1 MSGAIGGH
9 RCEAPASFNPFGIVL
24 LVRHFAAG
32 AISPKPRMKI
42 LHLSKMDTGGGAADG
57 FVRIHQALLGQGAE
71 SVAYVLKQKRR
82 DVPMVAAK
90 GLLSPWQKLVWG
102 LGRAF
107 AKVKRFGVKPVG
119 VYDFEA
125 EANFPPEPIIRDARG
140 RSAKWD
146 LVLVHWSGGFV
157 RPEAIREIAG
167 ALGARVALWQVDMA
181 HATGG
186 CHSNLGCLKY
196 QTGCGSCPLIGSTD
210 PQDVSSVQ
218 AARRARLWK
227 ELDAVV
233 LAPSGWS
240 ARQAKESFILRDLE
254 LRTFPIPLDLAA
266 LRPAVDA
273 SAARRELGLPA
284 EGRIA
289 LVRALD
295 PALTFKGFGLF
306 LEALRQLDAEG
317 VALHVAVIGDR
328 GFVPAGF
335 RHVGITELGPQRG
348 DAALARA
355 YQAADFFV
363 SPSTNETGP
372 MMAGE
377 AMACGRPLIAYPIG
391 IAPDLIEQGRNGTLV
406 EPVGDV
412 ASLAAALRAY
422 AEMPAAELA
431 ARQQAAADSAGR
443 IFSAGYFAQQ
453 VQAALRR

>member
-1 MSGAIGGH
+1 
-9 RCEAPASFNPFGIVL
+9 
-24 LVRHFAAG
+24 
-32 AISPKPRMKI
+32 MKI

-57 FVRIHQALLGQGAE
+57 FVRIHQALLGQGVE

-90 GLLSPWQKLVWG
+90 GLLNPWQKLVWG

-107 AKVKRFGVKPVG
+107 TKVKRFGVKPVG
-119 VYDFEA
+119 VYDFDA
-125 EANFPPEPIIRDARG
+125 EANFPAEPIIRHARA

-157 RPEAIREIAG
+157 RPETVREIAQ

-186 CHSNLGCLKY
+186 CHSNLGCQKY
-196 QTGCGSCPLIGSTD
+196 QTGCGACPLLSSSD
-210 PQDVSSVQ
+210 PQDISSVQ
-218 AARRARLWK
+218 AARRAQLWK
-227 ELDAVV
+227 ELDVAI

-240 ARQAKESFILRDLE
+240 ARQAKESFTLGGRE
-254 LRTFPIPLDLAA
+254 LRTFPIPLDLAV
-266 LRPAVDA
+266 LRPADML
-273 SAARRELGLPA
+273 SARQALGLPI
-284 EGRIA
+284 EGRIV

-295 PALTFKGFGLF
+295 PGLVYKGFGLF
-306 LEALRQLDAEG
+306 LEALKQLDDQG

-328 GFVPAGF
+328 GFLPGGF
-335 RHVGITELGPQRG
+335 RHVTFTELGPQRG

-391 IAPDLIEQGRNGTLV
+391 IAPDLVDQGRNGTLV
-406 EPVGDV
+406 EPVGD
-412 ASLAAALRAY
+412 AAALAAAIRAY

-443 IFSAGYFAQQ
+443 IFSARYFAEQ
-453 VQAALRR
+453 VQAVLRR

>member
-1 MSGAIGGH
+1 
-9 RCEAPASFNPFGIVL
+9 
-24 LVRHFAAG
+24 
-32 AISPKPRMKI
+32 MKI
-42 LHLSKMDTGGGAADG
+42 LHLSKMDAGGGAADG
-57 FVRIHQALLGQGAE
+57 FVRIHRALLAE
-71 SVAYVLKQKRR
+71 GHDSVAYVIKQKRR
-82 DVPMVAAK
+82 DVPAMVDARK
-90 GLLSPWQKLVWG
+90 LLGPFEALAWG
-102 LGRAF
+102 LGRVW
-107 AKVKRFGVKPVG
+107 AKLRRLHLKPVG
-119 VYDFEA
+119 VYDFDA
-125 EANFPPEPIIRDARG
+125 EANFPAEPIIRDARA
-140 RSAKWD
+140 RAEKWD
-146 LVLVHWSGGFV
+146 LVLVHWSGAFV
-157 RPEAIREIAG
+157 RPETIREIAG

-186 CHSNLGCLKY
+186 CHSNLGCQKY
-196 QTGCGSCPLIGSTD
+196 QTGCGACPLLASSD
-210 PQDVSSVQ
+210 PKDVSAVQ
-218 AARRARLWK
+218 AARRARIWK
-227 ELDAVV
+227 ELGAVV

-240 ARQAKESFILRDLE
+240 SRQAKESFTLGGLE
-254 LRTFPIPLDLAA
+254 LRTFPIPLDLAVLKPVA
-266 LRPAVDA
+266 DQLAV
-273 SAARRELGLPA
+273 RRELGLPA
-284 EGRIA
+284 DGRIV

-306 LEALRQLDAEG
+306 LEALRRLDEQG
-317 VALHVAVIGDR
+317 VVLHVAVIGDR
-328 GFVPAGF
+328 GLMPGGF
-335 RHVGITELGPQRG
+335 RHITTTELGPQRG

-412 ASLAAALRAY
+412 AALAAALREY

-443 IFSAGYFAQQ
+443 IFSASYFTQQ

>member
-1 MSGAIGGH
+1 
-9 RCEAPASFNPFGIVL
+9 
-24 LVRHFAAG
+24 
-32 AISPKPRMKI
+32 MKI

-57 FVRIHQALLGQGAE
+57 FVRIHQALLGEGVE

-90 GLLSPWQKLVWG
+90 GLVNPWQKLVWG
-102 LGRAF
+102 LGRAI
-107 AKVKRFGVKPVG
+107 AKVKRFGVKPIG
-119 VYDFEA
+119 VYDFDA
-125 EANFPPEPIIRDARG
+125 EANFPAEPIIRHARA

-157 RPEAIREIAG
+157 RPETVRDIAQ
-167 ALGARVALWQVDMA
+167 ALGAQVALWQVDMA

-186 CHSNLGCLKY
+186 CHSNLGCQKY
-196 QTGCGSCPLIGSTD
+196 QTGCGACPLLSSSD

-218 AARRARLWK
+218 AARRARIWK
-227 ELDAVV
+227 ELGAVV

-240 ARQAKESFILRDLE
+240 ARQAKESFTLGGLE
-254 LRTFPIPLDLAA
+254 LRTFPIPLDLTVLKPAA
-266 LRPAVDA
+266 DQ
-273 SAARRELGLPA
+273 SATRRELGLPT
-284 EGRIA
+284 EGRIV

-295 PALTFKGFGLF
+295 PGLVYKGFGLF
-306 LEALRQLDAEG
+306 LEALKQLDAQG

-328 GFVPAGF
+328 GFVPSGL
-335 RHVGITELGPQRG
+335 RHITFTEMGPQRG

-377 AMACGRPLIAYPIG
+377 AMACGRPLIAFPIG

-412 ASLAAALRAY
+412 TALAAAIRAY

-443 IFSAGYFAQQ
+443 IFSARYFAEQ

>member
-1 MSGAIGGH
+1 
-9 RCEAPASFNPFGIVL
+9 
-24 LVRHFAAG
+24 
-32 AISPKPRMKI
+32 
-42 LHLSKMDTGGGAADG
+42 MDTGGGAADG
-57 FVRIHQALLGQGAE
+57 FVRIHQALLGQGVE

-82 DVPMVAAK
+82 DVSMVAAK
-90 GLLSPWQKLVWG
+90 GLLNPWQKLVWG
-102 LGRAF
+102 LGRAI
-107 AKVKRFGVKPVG
+107 AKAKRFGVKPVG
-119 VYDFEA
+119 VYDFDA
-125 EANFPPEPIIRDARG
+125 EANFPAEPIIRHARA

-157 RPEAIREIAG
+157 RPETVREIAQ
-167 ALGARVALWQVDMA
+167 ALGAQVALWQVDMA

-186 CHSNLGCLKY
+186 CHSNLGCQKY
-196 QTGCGSCPLIGSTD
+196 QTGCGACPLLSSSD

-218 AARRARLWK
+218 AARRARIWK
-227 ELDAVV
+227 ELGAVV

-240 ARQAKESFILRDLE
+240 ARQAKESFTLGGLE
-254 LRTFPIPLDLAA
+254 LRTFPIPLDLTVLKPAA
-266 LRPAVDA
+266 DQ
-273 SAARRELGLPA
+273 SATRRELGLPT
-284 EGRIA
+284 EGRIV

-295 PALTFKGFGLF
+295 PGLVYKGFGLF
-306 LEALRQLDAEG
+306 LEALKQLDAQG

-328 GFVPAGF
+328 GFVPSGL
-335 RHVGITELGPQRG
+335 RHITFTEMGPQRG

-377 AMACGRPLIAYPIG
+377 AMACGRPLIAFPIG
-391 IAPDLIEQGRNGTLV
+391 IAPDLVEQGRNGTLV

-412 ASLAAALRAY
+412 TALAAAIRAY

-443 IFSAGYFAQQ
+443 IFSARYFAEQ
-453 VQAALRR
+453 VQAAQRR

>member
-1 MSGAIGGH
+1 
-9 RCEAPASFNPFGIVL
+9 
-24 LVRHFAAG
+24 
-32 AISPKPRMKI
+32 MKI

-57 FVRIHQALLGQGAE
+57 FVRIHQALLGQGVE
-71 SVAYVLKQKRR
+71 SVAYVLKQKRP
-82 DVPMVAAK
+82 DVPMVTAK
-90 GLLSPWQKLVWG
+90 GLLNPWQKLAWG
-102 LGRAF
+102 LGRAI

-119 VYDFEA
+119 VYDFDA
-125 EANFPPEPIIRDARG
+125 EANFPAEPIIRHARA

-157 RPEAIREIAG
+157 RPETVREIAQ

-186 CHSNLGCLKY
+186 CHSNLGCQKY
-196 QTGCGSCPLIGSTD
+196 QTGCGACPLLSSTD
-210 PQDVSSVQ
+210 PQDISAVQ
-218 AARRARLWK
+218 AARRARLWQ
-227 ELDAVV
+227 ELDVAV

-240 ARQAKESFILRDLE
+240 ARQAKESFTLGGRE
-254 LRTFPIPLDLAA
+254 LRSFPIPLDLAV
-266 LRPAVDA
+266 LRPADRL
-273 SAARRELGLPA
+273 SARQALGLPV
-284 EGRIA
+284 EGRIV

-295 PALTFKGFGLF
+295 PGLTYKGFGLF
-306 LEALRQLDAEG
+306 LEALRQLDDQG
-317 VALHVAVIGDR
+317 LALHVAVIGDR
-328 GFVPAGF
+328 GFLPGGF
-335 RHVGITELGPQRG
+335 RHVTFTELGPQRG

-391 IAPDLIEQGRNGTLV
+391 IAPDLVEQGRNGTLV

-412 ASLAAALRAY
+412 DALAAAVRAY

-443 IFSAGYFAQQ
+443 IFSARYFAEQ
-453 VQAALRR
+453 VQAVLRR

>member
-1 MSGAIGGH
+1 
-9 RCEAPASFNPFGIVL
+9 
-24 LVRHFAAG
+24 
-32 AISPKPRMKI
+32 MKI

-57 FVRIHQALLGQGAE
+57 FVRIHQALLGQGVE

-90 GLLSPWQKLVWG
+90 GLLNPWQKLVGG
-102 LGRAF
+102 LGRVI
-107 AKVKRFGVKPVG
+107 AKVKRIGVKPVG
-119 VYDFEA
+119 VYDFDA
-125 EANFPPEPIIRDARG
+125 EANFPAEPIIRHAR
-140 RSAKWD
+140 AHAEKWD

-157 RPEAIREIAG
+157 RPETVREIAQ

-196 QTGCGSCPLIGSTD
+196 QTGCGACPLLSSSD
-210 PQDVSSVQ
+210 PQDISSVQ
-218 AARRARLWK
+218 AARRAQLWK
-227 ELDAVV
+227 ELDVAV

-240 ARQAKESFILRDLE
+240 ARQAKESFTLGGLE
-254 LRTFPIPLDLAA
+254 LRTFPIPLDLAV
-266 LRPAVDA
+266 LKPAA
-273 SAARRELGLPA
+273 GQSAVRRELGLPRD
-284 EGRIA
+284 GRIV

-295 PALTFKGFGLF
+295 PGLVYKGFGLF
-306 LEALRQLDAEG
+306 LEALKQLDAQG

-328 GFVPAGF
+328 GFLPSGL
-335 RHVGITELGPQRG
+335 RHITFTEMGPQRG

-391 IAPDLIEQGRNGTLV
+391 IAPDLIDQGRNGTLV
-406 EPVGDV
+406 EPIGDV
-412 ASLAAALRAY
+412 AALAAAIRAY

-431 ARQQAAADSAGR
+431 ARQQAATDSAGR
-443 IFSAGYFAQQ
+443 IFSARYFAEQ

>member
-1 MSGAIGGH
+1 
-9 RCEAPASFNPFGIVL
+9 
-24 LVRHFAAG
+24 
-32 AISPKPRMKI
+32 MKI

-57 FVRIHQALLGQGAE
+57 FVRIHQALLSQGVE

-90 GLLSPWQKLVWG
+90 GLLNPWQKLVWG
-102 LGRAF
+102 LGRAL

-119 VYDFEA
+119 VYDFDA
-125 EANFPPEPIIRDARG
+125 EANFPAEPIIRHARA

-157 RPEAIREIAG
+157 RPETIREIAQ

-186 CHSNLGCLKY
+186 CHSNLGCQKY
-196 QTGCGSCPLIGSTD
+196 QTGCGACPLLSSSD
-210 PQDVSSVQ
+210 PQDISSVQ
-218 AARRARLWK
+218 AARRAQLWK
-227 ELDAVV
+227 ELDVAI

-240 ARQAKESFILRDLE
+240 ARQAKESFTLGGRE
-254 LRTFPIPLDLAA
+254 LRSFPIPLDLSV
-266 LRPAVDA
+266 LRTADML
-273 SAARRELGLPA
+273 SARQALGLPL
-284 EGRIA
+284 EGRIV

-295 PALTFKGFGLF
+295 PGLTYKGFGLF
-306 LEALRQLDAEG
+306 LEALRQLDDQG

-328 GFVPAGF
+328 GFLPGGF
-335 RHVGITELGPQRG
+335 RHVTFTELGPQRG

-377 AMACGRPLIAYPIG
+377 AMACGRPFIAYPIG
-391 IAPDLIEQGRNGTLV
+391 IAPDLVEQGRNGTLV

-412 ASLAAALRAY
+412 AALAAAVRAY

-443 IFSAGYFAQQ
+443 IFSARYFAEQ
-453 VQAALRR
+453 VQAVLRR

>member
-1 MSGAIGGH
+1 
-9 RCEAPASFNPFGIVL
+9 
-24 LVRHFAAG
+24 
-32 AISPKPRMKI
+32 MKI

-57 FVRIHQALLGQGAE
+57 FVRIHQALLGQGVE

-82 DVPMVAAK
+82 DVPMVPAN
-90 GLLSPWQKLVWG
+90 GLLNPWQKLVWG

-119 VYDFEA
+119 VYDFDA
-125 EANFPPEPIIRDARG
+125 EANFPAEPIIRHARA

-157 RPEAIREIAG
+157 RPETVREIAQ

-186 CHSNLGCLKY
+186 CHSNLGCQKY
-196 QTGCGSCPLIGSTD
+196 QTGCGACPLLSSSD
-210 PQDVSSVQ
+210 PQDISSVQ
-218 AARRARLWK
+218 AARRAQLWK
-227 ELDAVV
+227 ELDVAI

-240 ARQAKESFILRDLE
+240 ARQAKESFTLGGRE
-254 LRTFPIPLDLAA
+254 LRTFPIPLDLAV
-266 LRPAVDA
+266 LRPADML
-273 SAARRELGLPA
+273 SARQALGLPI
-284 EGRIA
+284 EGRIV

-295 PALTFKGFGLF
+295 PGLVYKGFGLF
-306 LEALRQLDAEG
+306 LEALKQLDDQG

-328 GFVPAGF
+328 GFLPGGF
-335 RHVGITELGPQRG
+335 RHVTFTELGPQRG

-391 IAPDLIEQGRNGTLV
+391 IAPDLVDQGRNGTLV
-406 EPVGDV
+406 EPVGD
-412 ASLAAALRAY
+412 AAALAAAIRAY

-443 IFSAGYFAQQ
+443 IFSARYFAEQ
-453 VQAALRR
+453 VQAVLRR

>member
-1 MSGAIGGH
+1 
-9 RCEAPASFNPFGIVL
+9 
-24 LVRHFAAG
+24 
-32 AISPKPRMKI
+32 MKI
-42 LHLSKMDTGGGAADG
+42 LHLSKMDSGGGAADG
-57 FVRIHQALLGQGAE
+57 FVRIHRALLAEGHE
-71 SVAYVLKQKRR
+71 SVAYVIKQKRR
-82 DVPMVAAK
+82 DVPAMVDARK
-90 GLLSPWQKLVWG
+90 LLGPFEQLAWG
-102 LGRAF
+102 LGRAW
-107 AKVKRFGVKPVG
+107 AKLRRLHLKPVG
-119 VYDFEA
+119 VYDFDA
-125 EANFPPEPIIRDARG
+125 EANFPAEPIIRDARA
-140 RSAKWD
+140 RAEKWD
-146 LVLVHWSGGFV
+146 LVLVHWSGAFV
-157 RPEAIREIAG
+157 RPETIREIAG

-196 QTGCGSCPLIGSTD
+196 QTGCGACPLLASSD

-218 AARRARLWK
+218 AARRARIWK
-227 ELDAVV
+227 ELGAVV

-240 ARQAKESFILRDLE
+240 ARQAKDSFILRNLE
-254 LRTFPIPLDLAA
+254 LRTFPIPLDLTILKPTADP
-266 LRPAVDA
+266 L
-273 SAARRELGLPA
+273 AARRELGLPA
-284 EGRIA
+284 EGRIV

-295 PALTFKGFGLF
+295 PALTYKGFGLF
-306 LEALRQLDAEG
+306 LEALRRLDEQG
-317 VALHVAVIGDR
+317 VVLHVAVIGDR

-335 RHVGITELGPQRG
+335 RHIATTELGPQRG

-412 ASLAAALRAY
+412 AALAAAIRAY

-443 IFSAGYFAQQ
+443 IFSSGYFAQQ
-453 VQAALRR
+453 VQAALHR

>member
-1 MSGAIGGH
+1 
-9 RCEAPASFNPFGIVL
+9 
-24 LVRHFAAG
+24 
-32 AISPKPRMKI
+32 MKI

-57 FVRIHQALLGQGAE
+57 FVRIHQALLGQGVE

-90 GLLSPWQKLVWG
+90 GLLNPWQKLVWG

-119 VYDFEA
+119 VYDFDA
-125 EANFPPEPIIRDARG
+125 EANFPAEPIIRHARA

-157 RPEAIREIAG
+157 RPETVREIAQ

-186 CHSNLGCLKY
+186 CHSNLGCQKY
-196 QTGCGSCPLIGSTD
+196 QTGCGACPLLSSSD
-210 PQDVSSVQ
+210 PQDISSVQ
-218 AARRARLWK
+218 AARRAQLWK
-227 ELDAVV
+227 ELDVAI

-240 ARQAKESFILRDLE
+240 ARQAKESFTLGGRE
-254 LRTFPIPLDLAA
+254 LRTFPIPLDLAV
-266 LRPAVDA
+266 LRPADML
-273 SAARRELGLPA
+273 SARQALGLPI
-284 EGRIA
+284 EGRIV

-295 PALTFKGFGLF
+295 PGLVYKGFGLF
-306 LEALRQLDAEG
+306 LEALKQLDDQG

-328 GFVPAGF
+328 GFLPGGF
-335 RHVGITELGPQRG
+335 RHVTFTELGPQRG

-377 AMACGRPLIAYPIG
+377 AMACGRPLIAFPIG
-391 IAPDLIEQGRNGTLV
+391 IAPDLVEQDRNGTLV

-412 ASLAAALRAY
+412 AALAAAIRAY
-422 AEMPAAELA
+422 AELPAAELV

-443 IFSAGYFAQQ
+443 IFSASYFAQQ
-453 VQAALRR
+453 VQDALRR

>member
-1 MSGAIGGH
+1 
-9 RCEAPASFNPFGIVL
+9 
-24 LVRHFAAG
+24 
-32 AISPKPRMKI
+32 MKI

-57 FVRIHQALLGQGAE
+57 FVRIHQALLGQGVE

-90 GLLSPWQKLVWG
+90 GLLNPWQKLVWG
-102 LGRAF
+102 LGRAI

-119 VYDFEA
+119 VYDFDA
-125 EANFPPEPIIRDARG
+125 EANFPAEPIIRHARA

-157 RPEAIREIAG
+157 RPETVREIAQ

-186 CHSNLGCLKY
+186 CHSNLGCQKY
-196 QTGCGSCPLIGSTD
+196 QTGCGACPLLSSSD
-210 PQDVSSVQ
+210 PQDISSVQ
-218 AARRARLWK
+218 AARRAQLWK
-227 ELDAVV
+227 ELDVAI

-240 ARQAKESFILRDLE
+240 ARQAKESFTLGGRE
-254 LRTFPIPLDLAA
+254 LRIFPIPLDLAV
-266 LRPAVDA
+266 LRPADMR
-273 SAARRELGLPA
+273 SARQALGLPI
-284 EGRIA
+284 EGRIV

-295 PALTFKGFGLF
+295 PGLVYKGFGLF
-306 LEALRQLDAEG
+306 LDALKQLDDQG

-328 GFVPAGF
+328 GFLPGGF
-335 RHVGITELGPQRG
+335 RHVTFTELGPQRG
-348 DAALARA
+348 DDALARA

-406 EPVGDV
+406 ESVGDV
-412 ASLAAALRAY
+412 AALAIALREY
-422 AEMPAAELA
+422 AEMPSAELL

-443 IFSAGYFAQQ
+443 IFSARYFAEQ
-453 VQAALRR
+453 VQAVLRR

>member
-1 MSGAIGGH
+1 
-9 RCEAPASFNPFGIVL
+9 
-24 LVRHFAAG
+24 
-32 AISPKPRMKI
+32 
-42 LHLSKMDTGGGAADG
+42 MDTGGGAADG
-57 FVRIHQALLGQGAE
+57 FVRIHQALLGQGVE

-90 GLLSPWQKLVWG
+90 GLLNPWQKLVWG
-102 LGRAF
+102 LGRAI
-107 AKVKRFGVKPVG
+107 AKAKRFGVKPVG
-119 VYDFEA
+119 VYDFDA
-125 EANFPPEPIIRDARG
+125 EANFPAEPIIRHARA
-140 RSAKWD
+140 RSTKWD

-157 RPEAIREIAG
+157 RPETVREIAQ

-196 QTGCGSCPLIGSTD
+196 QTGCGACPLLSSSD
-210 PQDVSSVQ
+210 PQDISSVQ
-218 AARRARLWK
+218 AARRAQLWK
-227 ELDAVV
+227 ELDVAV

-240 ARQAKESFILRDLE
+240 ARQAKESFTLGGLE
-254 LRTFPIPLDLAA
+254 LRTFPIPLDLTVLKPAA
-266 LRPAVDA
+266 DQLTV
-273 SAARRELGLPA
+273 RRELGLPT
-284 EGRIA
+284 EGRIV

-295 PALTFKGFGLF
+295 PGLVYKGFGLF
-306 LEALRQLDAEG
+306 LEALKQLDAQG
-317 VALHVAVIGDR
+317 VDLHVAVIGDR
-328 GFVPAGF
+328 GFVPSGL
-335 RHVGITELGPQRG
+335 RHITFTEMGPQRG

-412 ASLAAALRAY
+412 TALAAAIRAY

-431 ARQQAAADSAGR
+431 AHQQAAADSAGR
-443 IFSAGYFAQQ
+443 IFSARYFAEQ

>member
-1 MSGAIGGH
+1 
-9 RCEAPASFNPFGIVL
+9 
-24 LVRHFAAG
+24 
-32 AISPKPRMKI
+32 MKI

-57 FVRIHQALLGQGAE
+57 FVRIHQALLGQGVE

-90 GLLSPWQKLVWG
+90 GLLNPWQKLAWG
-102 LGRAF
+102 LGRAI

-119 VYDFEA
+119 VYDFDA
-125 EANFPPEPIIRDARG
+125 EANFPAEPIIRHARA

-157 RPEAIREIAG
+157 RPETVREIAQ

-186 CHSNLGCLKY
+186 CHSNLGCQKY
-196 QTGCGSCPLIGSTD
+196 QTGCGACPLLSSSD
-210 PQDVSSVQ
+210 PQDISSVQ
-218 AARRARLWK
+218 AARRAQLWK
-227 ELDAVV
+227 ELDVAI

-240 ARQAKESFILRDLE
+240 ARQAKESFTLGGRE
-254 LRTFPIPLDLAA
+254 LRTFPIPLDLAV
-266 LRPAVDA
+266 LRPADML
-273 SAARRELGLPA
+273 SARQALGLPA
-284 EGRIA
+284 EGRIV

-295 PALTFKGFGLF
+295 PGLVYKGFGLF
-306 LEALRQLDAEG
+306 LEALKQLDDQG

-328 GFVPAGF
+328 GFLTGGF
-335 RHVGITELGPQRG
+335 RHVTFTELGPQRG

-391 IAPDLIEQGRNGTLV
+391 IAPDLVDQGRNGTLV

-412 ASLAAALRAY
+412 AALAAAIRAY

-443 IFSAGYFAQQ
+443 IFSARYFAEQ
-453 VQAALRR
+453 VQAVLRR

>member
-1 MSGAIGGH
+1 
-9 RCEAPASFNPFGIVL
+9 
-24 LVRHFAAG
+24 
-32 AISPKPRMKI
+32 MKI

-119 VYDFEA
+119 VYDFDA
-125 EANFPPEPIIRDARG
+125 EANFPAEPIIRHARG

-157 RPEAIREIAG
+157 RPEAVREIAQ

-186 CHSNLGCLKY
+186 CHSNLGCEKY
-196 QTGCGSCPLIGSTD
+196 RTGCGACPLIASTESH
-210 PQDVSSVQ
+210 DVSSVQ

-227 ELDAVV
+227 ELDAIV

-240 ARQAKESFILRDLE
+240 ARQAKDSFILRDLE
-254 LRTFPIPLDLAA
+254 LRTFPIPLDLAV
-266 LRPAVDA
+266 LRPVADA

-295 PALTFKGFGLF
+295 PGLTYKGFGLF

-377 AMACGRPLIAYPIG
+377 AMVCGRPLIAYPIG

-412 ASLAAALRAY
+412 ASLAATIRAY

-453 VQAALRR
+453 VQAVLRR

>member
-1 MSGAIGGH
+1 
-9 RCEAPASFNPFGIVL
+9 
-24 LVRHFAAG
+24 
-32 AISPKPRMKI
+32 MKI

-57 FVRIHQALLGQGAE
+57 FVRIHQALLGQGVE

-90 GLLSPWQKLVWG
+90 GLLNLWQKLVWG

-119 VYDFEA
+119 VYDFDA
-125 EANFPPEPIIRDARG
+125 EANFPAEPIIRHARA

-157 RPEAIREIAG
+157 RPETIREIAQ

-186 CHSNLGCLKY
+186 CHSNLGCQRY
-196 QTGCGSCPLIGSTD
+196 QTGCGACPLLSSSD
-210 PQDVSSVQ
+210 PQDISSVQ
-218 AARRARLWK
+218 AARRAQLWK
-227 ELDAVV
+227 ELDVAI

-240 ARQAKESFILRDLE
+240 ARQAKESFTLGGRE
-254 LRTFPIPLDLAA
+254 LRTFPIPLDLTV
-266 LRPAVDA
+266 LRPADMR
-273 SAARRELGLPA
+273 SARQALGLPV
-284 EGRIA
+284 EGRIV

-295 PALTFKGFGLF
+295 PGLVYKGFGLF
-306 LEALRQLDAEG
+306 LEALKQLDDHG

-328 GFVPAGF
+328 GFLPGGF
-335 RHVGITELGPQRG
+335 RHVTFTELGPQRG

-391 IAPDLIEQGRNGTLV
+391 IAPDLVDQGRNGTLV

-412 ASLAAALRAY
+412 VALAAAIRAY

-443 IFSAGYFAQQ
+443 IFSARYFTEQ
-453 VQAALRR
+453 VQAVLRR

>member
-1 MSGAIGGH
+1 
-9 RCEAPASFNPFGIVL
+9 
-24 LVRHFAAG
+24 
-32 AISPKPRMKI
+32 MKI
-42 LHLSKMDTGGGAADG
+42 LHLSKMDSGGGAADG
-57 FVRIHQALLGQGAE
+57 FVRIHRALLAEGHE
-71 SVAYVLKQKRR
+71 SVAYVIKQKRR
-82 DVPMVAAK
+82 DVPAMVDAR
-90 GLLSPWQKLVWG
+90 GLLGPFEKLAWG
-102 LGRAF
+102 LGRVW
-107 AKVKRFGVKPVG
+107 AKLSRLHLKPVG
-119 VYDFEA
+119 VYDFDA
-125 EANFPPEPIIRDARG
+125 EANFPAEPIIRDARA
-140 RSAKWD
+140 RSEQWD
-146 LVLVHWSGGFV
+146 LVLVHWSGAFV
-157 RPEAIREIAG
+157 RPETIHEVAG

-186 CHSNLGCLKY
+186 CHSNLGCEKY
-196 QTGCGSCPLIGSTD
+196 RTGCGACPLIGSTD
-210 PQDVSSVQ
+210 PQDISSVQ

-240 ARQAKESFILRDLE
+240 ARQAKDSFILRDLQ
-254 LRTFPIPLDLAA
+254 LRTFPIPLDLAT
-266 LRPAVDA
+266 LRPSAA
-273 SAARRELGLPA
+273 SAARRTLGLPA

-295 PALTFKGFGLF
+295 PGLTYKGFGLF
-306 LEALRQLDAEG
+306 LEALRQLDAQG
-317 VALHVAVIGDR
+317 VDLHVAVIGDR
-328 GFVPAGF
+328 GFMPGGF

-348 DAALARA
+348 DAALALA

-391 IAPDLIEQGRNGTLV
+391 IAPDLIDQGRNGTLV

-412 ASLAAALRAY
+412 AALATAIRAY

>member
-1 MSGAIGGH
+1 
-9 RCEAPASFNPFGIVL
+9 
-24 LVRHFAAG
+24 
-32 AISPKPRMKI
+32 MKI

-57 FVRIHQALLGQGAE
+57 FVRIHQALLGQGVE

-82 DVPMVAAK
+82 DVSMVAAK
-90 GLLSPWQKLVWG
+90 GLLNPWQKLVWG
-102 LGRAF
+102 LGRAI
-107 AKVKRFGVKPVG
+107 AKAKRFGVKPVG
-119 VYDFEA
+119 VYDFDA
-125 EANFPPEPIIRDARG
+125 EANFPAEPIIRHARA

-157 RPEAIREIAG
+157 RPETVREIAQ
-167 ALGARVALWQVDMA
+167 ALGARVTLWQVDMA

-186 CHSNLGCLKY
+186 CHSNLGCQKY
-196 QTGCGSCPLIGSTD
+196 QTGCGACPLLSSSD

-218 AARRARLWK
+218 AARRARIWK
-227 ELDAVV
+227 ELGAVV

-240 ARQAKESFILRDLE
+240 ARQAKESFTLGGLE
-254 LRTFPIPLDLAA
+254 LRTFPIPLDLTVLKPAA
-266 LRPAVDA
+266 DQ
-273 SAARRELGLPA
+273 SATRRELGLPT
-284 EGRIA
+284 EGRIV

-295 PALTFKGFGLF
+295 PGLVYKGFGLF
-306 LEALRQLDAEG
+306 LEALKQLDAQG
-317 VALHVAVIGDR
+317 VVLHVAVIGDR
-328 GFVPAGF
+328 GFVPSGL
-335 RHVGITELGPQRG
+335 RHITFTEMGPQRG

-377 AMACGRPLIAYPIG
+377 AMACGRPLIAFPIG

-412 ASLAAALRAY
+412 TALAAAIRAY

-443 IFSAGYFAQQ
+443 IFSARYFAEQ

>member
-1 MSGAIGGH
+1 
-9 RCEAPASFNPFGIVL
+9 
-24 LVRHFAAG
+24 
-32 AISPKPRMKI
+32 MKI

-57 FVRIHQALLGQGAE
+57 FVRIHQALLSQGVE

-90 GLLSPWQKLVWG
+90 GLLNPWQKLVWG
-102 LGRAF
+102 LGRAL

-119 VYDFEA
+119 VYDFDA
-125 EANFPPEPIIRDARG
+125 EANFPAEPIIRHARA

-146 LVLVHWSGGFV
+146 LILVHWSGGFV
-157 RPEAIREIAG
+157 RPEAVREIAQ

-186 CHSNLGCLKY
+186 CHSNLGCQKY
-196 QTGCGSCPLIGSTD
+196 QTGCGACPLLSSSD
-210 PQDVSSVQ
+210 PQDISSVQ
-218 AARRARLWK
+218 AARRAQLWK
-227 ELDAVV
+227 ELDVAI

-240 ARQAKESFILRDLE
+240 ARQAKESFTLGGRE
-254 LRTFPIPLDLAA
+254 LRSFPIPLDLAV
-266 LRPAVDA
+266 LRPADRL
-273 SAARRELGLPA
+273 SARQALGLPL
-284 EGRIA
+284 EGRIV

-295 PALTFKGFGLF
+295 PGLTYKGFGLF
-306 LEALRQLDAEG
+306 LEALRQLDDQG

-328 GFVPAGF
+328 GFLPGGF
-335 RHVGITELGPQRG
+335 RHVTFTELGPQRG

-391 IAPDLIEQGRNGTLV
+391 IAPDLVEQGRNGTLV

-412 ASLAAALRAY
+412 AALAAAVRAY

-443 IFSAGYFAQQ
+443 IFSARYFAEQ
-453 VQAALRR
+453 VQAVLRR

>member
-1 MSGAIGGH
+1 M
-9 RCEAPASFNPFGIVL
+9 
-24 LVRHFAAG
+24 
-32 AISPKPRMKI
+32 
-42 LHLSKMDTGGGAADG
+42 
-57 FVRIHQALLGQGAE
+57 
-71 SVAYVLKQKRR
+71 
-82 DVPMVAAK
+82 
-90 GLLSPWQKLVWG
+90 
-102 LGRAF
+102 GRAI

-119 VYDFEA
+119 VYDFDA
-125 EANFPPEPIIRDARG
+125 EANFPAEPIIRHARA

-157 RPEAIREIAG
+157 RPETVREIAQ

-186 CHSNLGCLKY
+186 CHSNLGCQKY
-196 QTGCGSCPLIGSTD
+196 QTGCGACPLLSSSD

-218 AARRARLWK
+218 AARRARIWK
-227 ELDAVV
+227 ELGAVV

-240 ARQAKESFILRDLE
+240 ARQAKESFTLGGLE
-254 LRTFPIPLDLAA
+254 LRTFPIPLDLTVLKPAA
-266 LRPAVDA
+266 DQ
-273 SAARRELGLPA
+273 SATRRELGLPT
-284 EGRIA
+284 EGRIV

-295 PALTFKGFGLF
+295 PGLVYKGFGLF
-306 LEALRQLDAEG
+306 LEALKQLDAQG

-328 GFVPAGF
+328 GFVPSGL
-335 RHVGITELGPQRG
+335 RHITFTEMGPQRG

-377 AMACGRPLIAYPIG
+377 AMACGRPLIAFPIG

-412 ASLAAALRAY
+412 TALAAAIRAY

-443 IFSAGYFAQQ
+443 IFSARYFAEQ

>member
-1 MSGAIGGH
+1 
-9 RCEAPASFNPFGIVL
+9 
-24 LVRHFAAG
+24 
-32 AISPKPRMKI
+32 MKI

-119 VYDFEA
+119 VYDFDA
-125 EANFPPEPIIRDARG
+125 EANFPAEPIIRHARG

-157 RPEAIREIAG
+157 RPEAVREIAQ

-186 CHSNLGCLKY
+186 CHSNLGCEKY
-196 QTGCGSCPLIGSTD
+196 RTGCGACPLIASTESH
-210 PQDVSSVQ
+210 DVSSVQ

-227 ELDAVV
+227 ELDAIV

-240 ARQAKESFILRDLE
+240 ARQAKDSFILRDLE
-254 LRTFPIPLDLAA
+254 LRTFPIPLDLAV
-266 LRPAVDA
+266 LRPVADA

-295 PALTFKGFGLF
+295 PGLTYKGFGLF

-377 AMACGRPLIAYPIG
+377 AMVCGRPLIAYPIG
-391 IAPDLIEQGRNGTLV
+391 IAPDLIEQGRNGTIIQ
-406 EPVGDV
+406 PVGDV
-412 ASLAAALRAY
+412 AALAAALREY

-453 VQAALRR
+453 VQAVLRR

>member
-1 MSGAIGGH
+1 
-9 RCEAPASFNPFGIVL
+9 
-24 LVRHFAAG
+24 
-32 AISPKPRMKI
+32 MKI

-57 FVRIHQALLGQGAE
+57 FVRIHQALLGQGVE

-82 DVPMVAAK
+82 DVSMVAAK
-90 GLLSPWQKLVWG
+90 GLLNPWQKLVWG
-102 LGRAF
+102 LGRAI
-107 AKVKRFGVKPVG
+107 AKAKRFGVKPVG
-119 VYDFEA
+119 VYDFDA
-125 EANFPPEPIIRDARG
+125 EANFPAEPIIRHARA

-157 RPEAIREIAG
+157 RPETVRDIAQ
-167 ALGARVALWQVDMA
+167 ALGAQVALWQVDMA

-186 CHSNLGCLKY
+186 CHSNLGCQKY
-196 QTGCGSCPLIGSTD
+196 QTGCGACPLLSSSD

-218 AARRARLWK
+218 AARRARIWK
-227 ELDAVV
+227 ELGAVV

-240 ARQAKESFILRDLE
+240 ARQAKESFTLGGLE
-254 LRTFPIPLDLAA
+254 LRTFPIPLDLTVLKPAA
-266 LRPAVDA
+266 DQ
-273 SAARRELGLPA
+273 SATRRELGLPT
-284 EGRIA
+284 EGRIV

-295 PALTFKGFGLF
+295 PGLVYKGFGLF
-306 LEALRQLDAEG
+306 LEALKQLDAQG

-328 GFVPAGF
+328 GFVPSGL
-335 RHVGITELGPQRG
+335 RHITFTEMGPQRG

-377 AMACGRPLIAYPIG
+377 AMACGRPLIAFPIG
-391 IAPDLIEQGRNGTLV
+391 IAPDLVEQGRNGTLV

-412 ASLAAALRAY
+412 TALAAAIRAY

-431 ARQQAAADSAGR
+431 ARQQAATDSAGR
-443 IFSAGYFAQQ
+443 IFSARYFAEQ

>member
-1 MSGAIGGH
+1 
-9 RCEAPASFNPFGIVL
+9 
-24 LVRHFAAG
+24 
-32 AISPKPRMKI
+32 MKI

-90 GLLSPWQKLVWG
+90 GLLNPWQKLAWG
-102 LGRAF
+102 LGRAI

-119 VYDFEA
+119 VYDFDA
-125 EANFPPEPIIRDARG
+125 EANFPAEPIIRHARA

-157 RPEAIREIAG
+157 RPEAVREIG
-167 ALGARVALWQVDMA
+167 HALDARVALWQVDMA

-186 CHSNLGCLKY
+186 CHSNLGCQKY
-196 QTGCGSCPLIGSTD
+196 QTGCGACPLLSSSD
-210 PQDVSSVQ
+210 PQDISSVQ
-218 AARRARLWK
+218 AARRAQLWK
-227 ELDAVV
+227 ELDVAI

-240 ARQAKESFILRDLE
+240 ARQAKESFTLGGRE
-254 LRTFPIPLDLAA
+254 LRTFPIPLDLAV
-266 LRPAVDA
+266 LRPADML
-273 SAARRELGLPA
+273 SARQALGLPA
-284 EGRIA
+284 EGRIV

-295 PALTFKGFGLF
+295 PGLVYKGFGLF
-306 LEALRQLDAEG
+306 LEALKQLDDQG

-328 GFVPAGF
+328 GFLPGGF
-335 RHVGITELGPQRG
+335 RHVTFTELGPQRG

-391 IAPDLIEQGRNGTLV
+391 IAPDLVDQGRNGTLV

-412 ASLAAALRAY
+412 AALAAAIRAY

-443 IFSAGYFAQQ
+443 IFSARYFAEQ
-453 VQAALRR
+453 VQAVLRR

>member
-1 MSGAIGGH
+1 
-9 RCEAPASFNPFGIVL
+9 
-24 LVRHFAAG
+24 
-32 AISPKPRMKI
+32 MKI
-42 LHLSKMDTGGGAADG
+42 LHLSKMDAGGGAADG
-57 FVRIHQALLGQGAE
+57 FVRIHKALLSRGVD
-71 SVAYVLKQKRR
+71 SVAYVLKRKRH

-90 GLLSPWQKLVWG
+90 GLLNPWQKLAWG

-107 AKVKRFGVKPVG
+107 AKLKRFGVKPVG
-119 VYDFEA
+119 VYDFDA
-125 EANFPPEPIIRDARG
+125 EANFPAEPIIRHAR
-140 RSAKWD
+140 AHAEKWD

-157 RPEAIREIAG
+157 RPESIREIAE

-186 CHSNLGCLKY
+186 CHSNLGCQRYL
-196 QTGCGSCPLIGSTD
+196 TGCGACPLLSSTD
-210 PQDVSSVQ
+210 PQDISAVQ
-218 AARRARLWK
+218 AERRARLWK
-227 ELDAVV
+227 ELGAVV

-240 ARQAKESFILRDLE
+240 ARQAKESFTLGGLE
-254 LRTFPIPLDLAA
+254 LRTFPIPLDLAV
-266 LRPAVDA
+266 LRPADMR
-273 SAARRELGLPA
+273 SARQALGLPT
-284 EGRIA
+284 EGRIV

-295 PALTFKGFGLF
+295 PGLVYKGFGLF
-306 LEALRQLDAEG
+306 LEALKQLDAQG

-328 GFVPAGF
+328 GFLPGGF
-335 RHVGITELGPQRG
+335 RHVTFTELGPQRG

-355 YQAADFFV
+355 YQATDFFV

-391 IAPDLIEQGRNGTLV
+391 IAPDLVDQDRNGTLV

-412 ASLAAALRAY
+412 AALAAVIRAY
-422 AEMPAAELA
+422 VEMPAAELA

-443 IFSAGYFAQQ
+443 IFAASYFAEQ

>member
-1 MSGAIGGH
+1 
-9 RCEAPASFNPFGIVL
+9 
-24 LVRHFAAG
+24 
-32 AISPKPRMKI
+32 MKI

-57 FVRIHQALLGQGAE
+57 FVRIHQALLGQGVE

-90 GLLSPWQKLVWG
+90 GLLNPWQKLVWG
-102 LGRAF
+102 LGRAI
-107 AKVKRFGVKPVG
+107 AKAKRFGVKPIG
-119 VYDFEA
+119 VYDFDA
-125 EANFPPEPIIRDARG
+125 EANFPAEPIIRHALA

-157 RPEAIREIAG
+157 RPETVREIAQ

-186 CHSNLGCLKY
+186 CHSNLGCQKY
-196 QTGCGSCPLIGSTD
+196 QTGCGACPLLSSSD

-218 AARRARLWK
+218 AARRARIWK
-227 ELDAVV
+227 ELGAVV

-240 ARQAKESFILRDLE
+240 ARQAKESFTLGGLE
-254 LRTFPIPLDLAA
+254 LRTFPIPIDLAV
-266 LRPAVDA
+266 LKPATNQ
-273 SAARRELGLPA
+273 SAVRRELGLPT
-284 EGRIA
+284 EGRIV

-295 PALTFKGFGLF
+295 PGLVYKGFGLF
-306 LEALRQLDAEG
+306 LEALKQLDAQG

-328 GFVPAGF
+328 GFVPSGF
-335 RHVGITELGPQRG
+335 RHITFTELGPQRG

-377 AMACGRPLIAYPIG
+377 AMACGRTLIAYPIG
-391 IAPDLIEQGRNGTLV
+391 IAPDLVEQGRNGTLV
-406 EPVGDV
+406 ESVGDV
-412 ASLAAALRAY
+412 TALAAAIRAY
-422 AEMPAAELA
+422 AEMPAVELA
-431 ARQQAAADSAGR
+431 AHQQAAADSAGR
-443 IFSAGYFAQQ
+443 IFSASYFAQQ

>member
-1 MSGAIGGH
+1 
-9 RCEAPASFNPFGIVL
+9 
-24 LVRHFAAG
+24 
-32 AISPKPRMKI
+32 MKI
-42 LHLSKMDTGGGAADG
+42 LHLSKMDSGGGAADG
-57 FVRIHQALLGQGAE
+57 FVRIHRALLAEGHE
-71 SVAYVLKQKRR
+71 SVAYVIKQKRH
-82 DVPMVAAK
+82 DVPAMVDARK
-90 GLLSPWQKLVWG
+90 LLGPFQKLAWG
-102 LGRAF
+102 LGRVW
-107 AKVKRFGVKPVG
+107 AKLSRLHLKPVG
-119 VYDFEA
+119 VYDFDA
-125 EANFPPEPIIRDARG
+125 EANFPAEPIIRHARG

-186 CHSNLGCLKY
+186 CHSNLGCEKY
-196 QTGCGSCPLIGSTD
+196 RTGCGACPLIASTD
-210 PQDVSSVQ
+210 PQDISSVQ

-227 ELDAVV
+227 ELDAIV

-240 ARQAKESFILRDLE
+240 ARQAKVSFILRDLE
-254 LRTFPIPLDLAA
+254 LRTFPIPLDLKA
-266 LRPAVDA
+266 LRPTADA

-284 EGRIA
+284 DGRIA

-295 PALTFKGFGLF
+295 PALTYKGFGLF

-328 GFVPAGF
+328 GFLPGGF
-335 RHVGITELGPQRG
+335 RHVTFTELGPQRG

-355 YQAADFFV
+355 YQSADFFV

-412 ASLAAALRAY
+412 AALAATIRAY
-422 AEMPAAELA
+422 AEMPPAELA

>member
-1 MSGAIGGH
+1 
-9 RCEAPASFNPFGIVL
+9 
-24 LVRHFAAG
+24 
-32 AISPKPRMKI
+32 MKI

-57 FVRIHQALLGQGAE
+57 FVRIHQALLGQGVE

-90 GLLSPWQKLVWG
+90 GLLNPWQKLVWG
-102 LGRAF
+102 LGRAI

-119 VYDFEA
+119 VYDFDA
-125 EANFPPEPIIRDARG
+125 EANFPAEPIIRHARA

-157 RPEAIREIAG
+157 RPETIREIAQ

-186 CHSNLGCLKY
+186 CHSNLSCQKY
-196 QTGCGSCPLIGSTD
+196 QTGCGACPLLSSSD
-210 PQDVSSVQ
+210 PQDISSVQ
-218 AARRARLWK
+218 AARRAQLWK
-227 ELDAVV
+227 ELDVAI

-240 ARQAKESFILRDLE
+240 ARQAKESFTLGGRE
-254 LRTFPIPLDLAA
+254 LRTFPIPLDLAV
-266 LRPAVDA
+266 LRPADML
-273 SAARRELGLPA
+273 SARQALGLPG
-284 EGRIA
+284 EGRIV

-295 PALTFKGFGLF
+295 PGLVYKGFGLF
-306 LEALRQLDAEG
+306 LEALKQLDDQG

-328 GFVPAGF
+328 GFLPGGF
-335 RHVGITELGPQRG
+335 RHVTFTELGPQRG

-391 IAPDLIEQGRNGTLV
+391 IAPDLVDQGRNGTLV
-406 EPVGDV
+406 EPVGD
-412 ASLAAALRAY
+412 AAALAAAIRAY

-443 IFSAGYFAQQ
+443 IFSARYFAEQ
-453 VQAALRR
+453 VQAVLRR